1 MSFFPQFLFQNNP
14 NSLAVLGKI
23 CYNKSIKLPRRY
35 GNYVELSENQAKR
48 LEDFVDLV
56 HETATKTPSQ
66 TKPQTNK
73 TKSETKTQTKTK
85 AETKTETVK
94 QDGEG
99 SDNNGGSDNDK

>member
-1 MSFFPQFLFQNNP
+1 MAKYKVKNTSILHN
-14 NSLAVLGKI
+14 GKV
-23 CYNKSIKLPRRY
+23 YAEGSTL
-35 GNYVELSENQAKR
+35 ELSENQAKR

-56 HETATKTPSQ
+56 PETATKTPSQ

-73 TKSETKTQTKTK
+73 TKSETKTQAKTK

>member
-1 MSFFPQFLFQNNP
+1 MPSNP
-14 NSLAVLGKI
+14 INLCCSTL
-23 CYNKSIKLPRRY
+23 
-35 GNYVELSENQAKR
+35 ELTDNQAKR

-56 HETATKTPSQ
+56 PETATKTPSQ

>member
-1 MSFFPQFLFQNNP
+1 MAKYKVKNT
-14 NSLAVLGKI
+14 
-23 CYNKSIKLPRRY
+23 SILHNGTVY
-35 GNYVELSENQAKR
+35 AEGSIVELSDNQAKR

-56 HETATKTPSQ
+56 PETATKTPSQ

>member
-1 MSFFPQFLFQNNP
+1 MAKYKVKNTSILHN
-14 NSLAVLGKI
+14 GKV
-23 CYNKSIKLPRRY
+23 YAEGSTL
-35 GNYVELSENQAKR
+35 ELSENQAKR

-56 HETATKTPSQ
+56 PETATKTPS
-66 TKPQTNK
+66 
-73 TKSETKTQTKTK
+73 QTKTK

>member
-1 MSFFPQFLFQNNP
+1 MAKYKVKNTSILHN
-14 NSLAVLGKI
+14 GKI
-23 CYNKSIKLPRRY
+23 YAEGSTL
-35 GNYVELSENQAKR
+35 ELSDNQAKR

-56 HETATKTPSQ
+56 PETATKTPSQ

-73 TKSETKTQTKTK
+73 TKSETKNQTKTK

-99 SDNNGGSDNDK
+99 SDNNGGSNNDK

>member
-1 MSFFPQFLFQNNP
+1 MAKYKVKNTSILHN
-14 NSLAVLGKI
+14 GKV
-23 CYNKSIKLPRRY
+23 YAEGSTL
-35 GNYVELSENQAKR
+35 ELSENQAKR

-56 HETATKTPSQ
+56 PETATKTPSQ

-73 TKSETKTQTKTK
+73 TKSETKTQTKT
-85 AETKTETVK
+85 ETVK

>member
-1 MSFFPQFLFQNNP
+1 MAKYKVKNTSILHN
-14 NSLAVLGKI
+14 GKV
-23 CYNKSIKLPRRY
+23 YAEGSTL
-35 GNYVELSENQAKR
+35 ELTDNQAKR

-56 HETATKTPSQ
+56 PETATKTPSQ

-99 SDNNGGSDNDK
+99 SDENGGSDNDK

>member
-1 MSFFPQFLFQNNP
+1 MAKYKVKNTSILHN
-14 NSLAVLGKI
+14 GKI
-23 CYNKSIKLPRRY
+23 YAEGSL
-35 GNYVELSENQAKR
+35 VELSDKQAKR

-56 HETATKTPSQ
+56 PETTTKTPSQ

-85 AETKTETVK
+85 TETVK

-99 SDNNGGSDNDK
+99 SDDNGGSDNDK

>member
-1 MSFFPQFLFQNNP
+1 MAKYKVKNTSILHN
-14 NSLAVLGKI
+14 GKV
-23 CYNKSIKLPRRY
+23 YAEGSTL
-35 GNYVELSENQAKR
+35 ELSENQAKR

-56 HETATKTPSQ
+56 PETATKTPSQ

-73 TKSETKTQTKTK
+73 TTSEIKTQTKTK

>member
-1 MSFFPQFLFQNNP
+1 MAKYKVKNTSILHN
-14 NSLAVLGKI
+14 GKV
-23 CYNKSIKLPRRY
+23 YAEGSTL
-35 GNYVELSENQAKR
+35 ELSENQAKR

-56 HETATKTPSQ
+56 PETATKTPSQ

-73 TKSETKTQTKTK
+73 TKSESKTK

>member
-1 MSFFPQFLFQNNP
+1 MAKYKVKNTSILHN
-14 NSLAVLGKI
+14 GKV
-23 CYNKSIKLPRRY
+23 YAEGSTL
-35 GNYVELSENQAKR
+35 ELSENQATR

-56 HETATKTPSQ
+56 PETATKTPSQ
-66 TKPQTNK
+66 TKSQTNK

>member
-1 MSFFPQFLFQNNP
+1 MAKYKVKNTSILHN
-14 NSLAVLGKI
+14 GKV
-23 CYNKSIKLPRRY
+23 YAEGSTL
-35 GNYVELSENQAKR
+35 ELSENQAKR

-56 HETATKTPSQ
+56 PETATKTPSQ

-73 TKSETKTQTKTK
+73 TKS
-85 AETKTETVK
+85 ETKTETVK

>member
-1 MSFFPQFLFQNNP
+1 MAKYKVKNTSILHN
-14 NSLAVLGKI
+14 GKV
-23 CYNKSIKLPRRY
+23 YAEGSTL
-35 GNYVELSENQAKR
+35 ELSENHAKR

-56 HETATKTPSQ
+56 PETVTKTPSQ

-85 AETKTETVK
+85 AETKTGTVK

>member
-1 MSFFPQFLFQNNP
+1 MAKYKVKNTSILHN
-14 NSLAVLGKI
+14 GKV
-23 CYNKSIKLPRRY
+23 YAEGSTL
-35 GNYVELSENQAKR
+35 ELSENQAKR

-56 HETATKTPSQ
+56 PETATKTPSQ
-66 TKPQTNK
+66 TKTQTNN

>member
-1 MSFFPQFLFQNNP
+1 MPKYKIKNATLLHN
-14 NSLAVLGKI
+14 GKV
-23 CYNKSIKLPRRY
+23 YAEGSTL
-35 GNYVELSENQAKR
+35 ELSENQAKR

-56 HETATKTPSQ
+56 PETATKTPSQ